1 MLPVQSLDEQ
11 PTKSAIHHV
20 PSLPARIVGGR
31 IAPIGAYPFMTAIL
45 SGQSAPADYNPPDA
59 ADDQFCGGSLIAPN
73 WVLTAAH
80 CIDDIKLVLIGAH
93 NLKNWATENYETGNY
108 TWTPELREV
117 ITIISHPVYTSSG
130 GHHDI
135 MLLELNES
143 STLTPVDLAT
153 SAPTVGTDCT
163 VMGWGNTEEQFDDG
177 TGYVGV
183 DGRWTF
189 YPNSL
194 REVNVPI
201 VSDTTCQTLRVPV
214 NLLENI
220 AHAQLRRI
228 VLTPCCPTIA
238 GLTSAMSKQ
247 RFALVWS
254 LGARTL
260 VKATVEGR

>member
-1 MLPVQSLDEQ
+1 MNAFLRHTVLVWSLSVLPVQSLDEQ
-11 PTKSAIHHV
+11 PAKSATHHV

-201 VSDTTCQTLRVPV
+201 VSDTTCQTL
-214 NLLENI
+214 
-220 AHAQLRRI
+220 
-228 VLTPCCPTIA
+228 
-238 GLTSAMSKQ
+238 
-247 RFALVWS
+247 
-254 LGARTL
+254 
-260 VKATVEGR
+260 